1 MRKIVMEEES
11 EGLYLEIRAIR
22 AQLSEMQNDLKRFAE
37 HSNREHFESLLRERH
52 NEFADVVVAHLQQDA
67 KKGLERSMVPHCQ
80 MHETCKALFS
90 DLLNGNAAHLKE
102 LRVSEAT
109 LEKSRTSLQTMEK
122 KAPYP
127 NCETCFTEVNGLL
140 DNQLAIMQ
148 SLELYENEEPERDLL
163 VTLPV
168 DDVIKNLAEPIANK
182 HRLLILKALAGATQT
197 FSSLS
202 QLTKLRGG
210 NLLFHLSKLTESDL
224 ILQRSERGDYM
235 ITAKGYG
242 ILKGVAAIYA
252 HSNK

>member
-1 MRKIVMEEES
+1 MEKES
-11 EGLYLEIRAIR
+11 EGLYIEIRAIR
-22 AQLSEMQNDLKRFAE
+22 AQLSELRHDLKRFTE
-37 HSNREHFESLLRERH
+37 HTNREHLESLLRERYD
-52 NEFADVVVAHLQQDA
+52 ECAEVMVAHLQRDTD
-67 KKGLERSMVPHCQ
+67 KGLERGMVPHCQ

-90 DLLNGNAAHLKE
+90 DLLNGNAAHLKG
-102 LRVSEAT
+102 LKISEAT
-109 LEKSRTSLQTMEK
+109 LEKSRTSLQTMQK

-127 NCETCFTEVNGLL
+127 NCETCFTEVNSLL

-148 SLELYENEEPERDLL
+148 SLELYEHEEPERDLL

-168 DDVIKNLAEPIANK
+168 DDIIKNVAEPLANR

-210 NLLFHLSKLTESDL
+210 NLLFHLSKLTESGL

-235 ITAKGYG
+235 ITAKGYDT
-242 ILKGVAAIYA
+242 LKGVAAIYA

>member
-1 MRKIVMEEES
+1 MRKITMEKES
-11 EGLYLEIRAIR
+11 EDVYLEIRAIR
-22 AQLSEMQNDLKRFAE
+22 AQLSEMRNDLKRFTE
-37 HSNREHFESLLRERH
+37 HSNREYLESLLRERH
-52 NEFADVVVAHLQQDA
+52 DEYADVMLTHLQQDTE
-67 KKGLERSMVPHCQ
+67 KGLERGMVPRCQ
-80 MHETCKALFS
+80 MHETCKALFN
-90 DLLNGNAAHLKE
+90 DLLNGNAAHVKE

-109 LEKSRTSLQTMEK
+109 LEKSRTSLQTMQK

-127 NCETCFTEVNGLL
+127 KCETCFTEVHSLL

-148 SLELYENEEPERDLL
+148 SLELYEHEETERDLL

-168 DDVIKNLAEPIANK
+168 DDVIKSVAEPLASR

-210 NLLFHLSKLTESDL
+210 NLLFHLSKLTESGL

-235 ITAKGYG
+235 ITAKGYD

-252 HSNK
+252 HANK

>member
-1 MRKIVMEEES
+1 MEKES
-11 EGLYLEIRAIR
+11 ESLYLEIRAIS
-22 AQLSEMQNDLKRFAE
+22 AQLSDLRNDLRRFAE
-37 HSNREHFESLLRERH
+37 HSNREHLESLLRERYD
-52 NEFADVVVAHLQQDA
+52 EYADVMITHLRQDTE
-67 KKGLERSMVPHCQ
+67 KRLERGMTPHCQ

-102 LRVSEAT
+102 PRVSEAT
-109 LEKSRTSLQTMEK
+109 LEKSRASLQTMQE

-127 NCETCFTEVNGLL
+127 KCATCFTEVNGLL

-148 SLELYENEEPERDLL
+148 SLEIYEHKEPERDLL
-163 VTLPV
+163 ATLPV
-168 DDVIKNLAEPIANK
+168 DDVIKSVAEPLANK

-210 NLLFHLSKLTESDL
+210 NLLFHLSKLTESGL

-235 ITAKGYG
+235 ITAKGYD